1 MGRTLPSLLEIADP
15 DDIREKLDA
24 VRATAKDELAL
35 KRGVVSVLK
44 QALTEGREKAR
55 ERLEQGAESRPA
67 PVTIPDRH
75 LEAGEGE
82 EMDAAAQRLLE
93 RRDALNEEAESDEAD
108 GPSPDAS
115 DFVSEGQDR
124 TPPPQGT

>member
-55 ERLEQGAESRPA
+55 ERLEQGAHRGRACAEVGEQGADLMTGPAGRPLT
-67 PVTIPDRH
+67 VR
-75 LEAGEGE
+75 
-82 EMDAAAQRLLE
+82 RLTE
-93 RRDALNEEAESDEAD
+93 T
-108 GPSPDAS
+108 PS
-115 DFVSEGQDR
+115 QHN
-124 TPPPQGT
+124 